1 MSFRILTKNSVE
13 NTNIDGARDCN
24 FNSGRR
30 SGIVKGA
37 LNEGKFFAMSSNVI
51 ALDTCELR
59 LCGHRIVVDELEYK
73 TLSNIP
79 ASPVRYS
86 LIAQVIVDDNKNVEF
101 NLFIQ
106 SASTPL
112 IQNNLDQTGVGTYQ
126 LEIGRFTQLTS
137 GQITDVIRTADLI
150 TGGSSN
156 GTIQWNVGNIKTT
169 TLNAG
174 LPANVDIDYNEET
187 NAYDFQFDIPQ
198 GADGQGQTNVKVNDV
213 IQTEINFKSDPQ
225 TQIDK
230 NATDI
235 SGLENTTINGQS
247 LEQNITLYGSNITL
261 ASDNEGTL
269 TDAIINANIRIDALE
284 TSLLNKTYPVGA
296 IYISTSQT
304 SPASLL
310 GGSWEQIKDKFLLSS
325 GDSYLAG
332 TTGGEASHTLT
343 IDEMPAHR
351 HSLYSSK
358 GYSSDSVGIG
368 NINGKFIGCTF
379 NGTGQYYDTTKTGE
393 TCLSNA
399 GGGQAHNNMPPYLV
413 VYMWKRTA

>member
-1 MSFRILTKNSVE
+1 MIRILTKNSVE

-59 LCGHRIVVDELEYK
+59 LCGHRVVVDELEYK

-79 ASPVRYS
+79 TSPVRYS

-101 NLFIQ
+101 SLFIQ

-137 GQITDVIRTADLI
+137 GQITDVVRTADLI

-156 GTIQWNVGNIKTT
+156 GTSEWNVGNVKTT

-174 LPANVDIDYNEET
+174 LQANVDIDYNEET

-198 GADGQGQTNVKVNDV
+198 GADGQGQTNVKVNNV
-213 IQTEINFKSDPQ
+213 TQTEINFKSDPQ

-230 NATDI
+230 NTSEISSLKTSVVHKSDIVQTTGSSTTSVISQKGVTDEL
-235 SGLENTTINGQS
+235 GKKL
-247 LEQNITLYGSNITL
+247 
-261 ASDNEGTL
+261 DL
-269 TDAIINANIRIDALE
+269 TDA
-284 TSLLNKTYPVGA
+284 LNKTYPIGA
-296 IYISTSQT
+296 IYISTTET
-304 SPASLL
+304 SPASLF
-310 GGSWEQIKDKFLLSS
+310 GGTWEQIKDRFLLGS
-325 GDSYLAG
+325 GDTYTAG
-332 TTGGEASHTLT
+332 ATGGKASHKLT
-343 IDEMPAHR
+343 INEMPSHR
-351 HSLYSSK
+351 HRLLSASNWSTNCNGLI
-358 GYSSDSVGIG
+358 DFNTTQVGG
-368 NINGKFIGCTF
+368 VANT
-379 NGTGQYYDTTKTGE
+379 NGTEQYCDISSNDNNAQGNKAPFVENTGGDKPFSI
-393 TCLSNA
+393 L
-399 GGGQAHNNMPPYLV
+399 PPYLV

>member
-1 MSFRILTKNSVE
+1 MMIRILTKNSVE

-59 LCGHRIVVDELEYK
+59 LCGHRVVVGELEYK

-79 ASPVRYS
+79 SSPVRYS
-86 LIAQVIVDDNKNVEF
+86 LVAQVFVDDNKNVEF
-101 NLFIQ
+101 SLFVQ

-137 GQITDVIRTADLI
+137 GQIIDVVRTADLI

-156 GTIQWNVGNIKTT
+156 GTSEWNVGEIKTT

-174 LPANVDIDYNEET
+174 LSANVDIDYNEET

-198 GADGQGQTNVKVNDV
+198 GYDGQGQTNVKVNDV

-230 NATDI
+230 NTSEISSLKASVVNKSDIVQTTGSSTTSVISQKGVTDEL
-235 SGLENTTINGQS
+235 GKKL
-247 LEQNITLYGSNITL
+247 
-261 ASDNEGTL
+261 DL
-269 TDAIINANIRIDALE
+269 TDV
-284 TSLLNKTYPVGA
+284 LNKTYPVGA

-325 GDSYLAG
+325 GDSYSAG

-351 HSLYSSK
+351 HSLYSAE

-368 NINGKFIGCTF
+368 NTNGKFIGCTF

-393 TCLSNA
+393 TCLSNT